1 MFTGVVSLCE
11 GDPSGDVDES
21 GDGGDDRVSDAAA
34 QQEEHE
40 LRVVLQGVLVGAL
53 KNKRDEKCNN
63 CNLILRISRISRVC

>member
-53 KNKRDEKCNN
+53 KNNRDKKRFCNN
-63 CNLILRISRISRVC
+63 CNFI